1 MNSRIYTPDRWV
13 VVEFQQ
19 AEDITQKILAGWYGG
34 FAGADSWKLSSGV
47 VDTADLGDAF
57 EFLNH
62 SGSIY
67 RCFKYNQ
74 GLSFLTQSILNSWLE
89 ECKSDPDLT
98 IKVYSDYPT
107 EEMNPEKNNG
117 R

>member
-1 MNSRIYTPDRWV
+1 MNRNIYTPDRWV
-13 VVEFQQ
+13 MVEFSH
-19 AEDITQKILAGWYGG
+19 ENHTIQKILAGWYGG

-57 EFLNH
+57 EFSNH

-67 RCFKYNQ
+67 RCGKNSQ
-74 GLSFLTQSILNSWLE
+74 GFSLLTRSVLDGWLK
-89 ECKSDPDLT
+89 ECENDSSLT

-107 EEMNPEKNNG
+107 EEMN
-117 R
+117 RDQI